1 MQAAET
7 LCANQR
13 GVMFTHSDEKYKGH
27 GAGKTPLAV
36 SPTRRYADMPI
47 CRHADGAS
55 PYQPLG
61 ADFASTLYSTC
72 MSLPPLLSLHRYFV
86 AAARMQHHFESNLVP
101 FEEPHGTVQDP
112 NREALE
118 LFAGPRGNFMYYW
131 YGSLYVVVE
140 GFHASKLHDPRLTTL
155 LRSPNTDR
163 LRDCWMVAFHF
174 QPDYFSRELLEATKE
189 PDFVRWVRELMTAFR
204 AHFERQLV
212 S

>member
-1 MQAAET
+1 
-7 LCANQR
+7 
-13 GVMFTHSDEKYKGH
+13 
-27 GAGKTPLAV
+27 
-36 SPTRRYADMPI
+36 
-47 CRHADGAS
+47 
-55 PYQPLG
+55 
-61 ADFASTLYSTC
+61 
-72 MSLPPLLSLHRYFV
+72 MSLPPLLCLHRYFV

-101 FEEPHGTVQDP
+101 FEEPDADTVQDP
-112 NREALE
+112 HREALE

-140 GFHASKLHDPRLTTL
+140 GFQASKLHDPRLTTL
-155 LRSPNTDR
+155 LRSSHIER

-174 QPDYFSRELLEATKE
+174 QPDHFSRELLEATKE